1 MALMTWSNKYSVG
14 VEVLDNQHKALMNVL
29 NDLHA
34 ASMKGKA
41 QQVAGRLID
50 QLGSLAR
57 EHFAAEEGLM
67 ESIRFPGL
75 AGHRAKHKEMTDKIA
90 EYVAR
95 HKKGDTTVYTQL
107 LYFMRDWLSNHMSTV
122 DREYS
127 LWMASHG
134 AH

>member
-1 MALMTWSNKYSVG
+1 MALLCWSSRYSVG
-14 VEVLDNQHKALMNVL
+14 VEALDNQHKALMNVL
-29 NDLHA
+29 NELHS
-34 ASMKGKA
+34 ASMRGKA
-41 QQVAGRLID
+41 QEVASRLIG
-50 QLGSLAR
+50 QIVSIAN
-57 EHFAAEEGLM
+57 EHFAAEESLM
-67 ESIRFPGL
+67 ESIRFPGIVE
-75 AGHRAKHKEMTDKIA
+75 HCAKHKEMTGRIA